1 MSSLFRRSAALV
13 GGALVAIATPAS
25 AQDASFSDVNFSYW
39 ARPFIEELASK
50 DIIKGFPDGSFK
62 PNEPVT
68 RAQFAA
74 IVRQAFDQKAVRRY
88 TAFNDVPSDFWAAP
102 AVRKA
107 YTTGFMSGYP
117 GGKFEPTQRIPRVQ
131 ALVSLSSGLELES
144 PANTDKM
151 LGMYQDAADIPDYAN
166 QGISA
171 ATAKGLVVN
180 HPNVKYLNPNQSAT
194 RADVAAFVYQAL
206 VKQGQL
212 QPIAAGSKTAN
223 YIVQATA
230 PSQAAAQPE
239 KPAAN
244 QPAGLLVAQGTDI
257 ALKYPGNAG
266 TKIVVAPGETYETS
280 LLVAQD
286 ITNANGRVL
295 IPADSRIMGRFVPQ
309 NINGTTPATQFVAD
323 KLMVG
328 NKSYPLNATSN
339 PQVAVNET
347 ELKSTDLR
355 TAVTSAAARTA
366 VESALG
372 RPVSVGN
379 VLQNALGTQSPSTA
393 NNSVIVIDPNQ
404 LTLTTRAGLR
414 VTAQK

>member
-1 MSSLFRRSAALV
+1 
-13 GGALVAIATPAS
+13 
-25 AQDASFSDVNFSYW
+25 
-39 ARPFIEELASK
+39 
-50 DIIKGFPDGSFK
+50 
-62 PNEPVT
+62 
-68 RAQFAA
+68 
-74 IVRQAFDQKAVRRY
+74 
-88 TAFNDVPSDFWAAP
+88 
-102 AVRKA
+102 
-107 YTTGFMSGYP
+107 
-117 GGKFEPTQRIPRVQ
+117 KFEPTQRIPRVQ

-144 PANTDKM
+144 PANTDKV
-151 LGMYQDAADIPDYAN
+151 LGMYQDAASIPDYAN
-166 QGISA
+166 KGISA

-206 VKQGQL
+206 VKQGKL

-223 YIVQATA
+223 YIVQETA
-230 PSQAAAQPE
+230 PSQASSQTAAQP

-244 QPAGLLVAQGTDI
+244 RPAGLLVAQGTPI
-257 ALKYPGNAG
+257 SLKYPGNAG

-286 ITNANGRVL
+286 ITNANGRTL
-295 IPADSRIMGRFVPQ
+295 IPADSRVTGRFVPQ

-328 NKSYPLNATSN
+328 NKSYPLNATSD
-339 PQVAVNET
+339 PQVAIKKT
-347 ELKSTDLR
+347 ELESTDLR

-372 RPVSVGN
+372 RPVNVGN
-379 VLQNALGTQSPSTA
+379 VLQDALGVQSPSTA

-404 LTLTTRAGLR
+404 LMLTTRAGLR

>member
-1 MSSLFRRSAALV
+1 MNFMFRQSAALV
-13 GGALVAIATPAS
+13 GGALVAIATATPVS
-25 AQDASFSDVNFSYW
+25 AKDASFSDVNFSHW
-39 ARPFIEELASK
+39 ARPFVEELASK
-50 DIIKGFPDGSFK
+50 NIIKGFPDGSFK

-88 TAFNDVPSDFWAAP
+88 TAFNDVPSSSWAAP

-117 GGKFEPTQRIPRVQ
+117 GSKFEPTQRIPRVQ
-131 ALVSLSSGLELES
+131 ALVSLSSGLELEA
-144 PANTDKM
+144 PAKPDQT
-151 LGMYQDAADIPDYAN
+151 LGIYQDATSIPDYAN

-171 ATAKGLVVN
+171 ATDKGLVVN

-206 VKQGQL
+206 VEQGKL
-212 QPIAAGSKTAN
+212 QPIAAGSRTAN
-223 YIVQATA
+223 YIARAEA
-230 PSQAAAQPE
+230 PSQAAAP
-239 KPAAN
+239 KPNAN
-244 QPAGLLVAQGTDI
+244 RPAGLLVAQGTPI
-257 ALKYPGNAG
+257 SLKYPGNAD

-286 ITNANGRVL
+286 ITNANGRTL
-295 IPADSRIMGRFVPQ
+295 IPADSRVMGRFIPQ
-309 NINGTTPATQFVAD
+309 NINGKTPATQFVAD

-328 NKSYPLNATSN
+328 NKSYSLNATSD
-339 PQVAVNET
+339 PQVAVNKT
-347 ELKSTDLR
+347 ELQSTDLR
-355 TAVTSAAARTA
+355 TAITSAAARTA

-379 VLQNALGTQSPSTA
+379 VLQDALGVQSPTT
-393 NNSVIVIDPNQ
+393 NNSVIVIDPNE
-404 LTLTTRAGLR
+404 LMLTTRAGLR
-414 VTAQK
+414 VTAQR